1 MRVEGGERNP
11 GRGKGFVMLTPD
23 DFEVNEAW
31 IAVRV
36 NDSYMLVQGEPYD
49 VYVLMDAAS
58 TFVFGHALS
67 KAEDGAPPRRDVEA
81 LFKTAWKAKRQWP
94 EKLVVPEDDPAESVF
109 RMQAEKNELVFE
121 TVPLSELAPI
131 VGPLKESFVSS
142 FAR

>member
-1 MRVEGGERNP
+1 MKKLNP
-11 GRGKGFVMLTPD
+11 D
-23 DFEVNEAW
+23 EFEVNEAW
-31 IAVRV
+31 IAVKI
-36 NDSYMLVQGEPYD
+36 NDSYMLVKNEPYD

-67 KAEDGAPPRRDVEA
+67 KAEDGAPPSRDVET

-94 EKLVVPEDDPAESVF
+94 EKLIIPEEDPAEMMF
-109 RMQAEKNELVFE
+109 RMQAKKNNLAFE
-121 TVPLSELAPI
+121 TVPLSKLAPI